1 MMMSLNQF
9 VFSLATAPFREL
21 KRQRSWKHPTSSRIG
36 VRDASQFAGVGND
49 TITLSGSVAPDNGIG
64 EIASI
69 EALAQMGDVGDAYVL
84 VDGQGYV
91 YGAYV
96 IESVNVT
103 GTYHTKEGVPR
114 KVDFDMTLKRVDDSA
129 LAAAPP
135 AEDDGAQG
143 NPPPSNDDGAADR

>member
-9 VFSLATAPFREL
+9 VFSLATAPYREL

-36 VRDASQFAGVGND
+36 VRDASQFAGVGSD
-49 TITLSGSVAPDNGIG
+49 TITLSGMVAPDNGIG
-64 EIASI
+64 EIASV
-69 EALAQMGDVGDAYVL
+69 EALAQMGDVGDACVL

-96 IESVNVT
+96 IETLNIT

-114 KVDFDMTLKRVDDSA
+114 KIEFDVALKRVDDSA
-129 LAAAPP
+129 LAATPP

-143 NPPPSNDDGAADR
+143 DTPPSNDDGAANR

>member
-21 KRQRSWKHPTSSRIG
+21 KRQRSWKHPTTSRIG
-36 VRDASQFAGVGND
+36 VRDASQFAGAGND
-49 TITLSGSVAPDNGIG
+49 TISITGSVAPDNGIG

-69 EALAQMGDVGDAYVL
+69 EELVRMGDVGDAYVL
-84 VDGQGYV
+84 VDGKGYV

-114 KVDFDMTLKRVDDSA
+114 KVDFDMALKRVDDSA
-129 LAAAPP
+129 LAAAQPADDDTAQGDAPP
-135 AEDDGAQG
+135 ANSDK
-143 NPPPSNDDGAADR
+143 AAEQ

>member
-9 VFSLATAPFREL
+9 VFSLATAPYREL

-64 EIASI
+64 EIASV

-96 IESVNVT
+96 IESMDVT

-114 KVDFDMTLKRVDDSA
+114 KIDFNLTLKRVDDSA
-129 LAAAPP
+129 LAAPPP
-135 AEDDGAQG
+135 AEDDSAPGDA
-143 NPPPSNDDGAADR
+143 PPAKHDGASDR